1 MEREMEKEK
10 NIFKMEKLNLMEIIY
25 MGKEMEWELN
35 IMTME
40 IYYMKENI

>member
-1 MEREMEKEK
+1 MEKEK
-10 NIFKMEKLNLMEIIY
+10 NIFKMEKLNLMENIY
-25 MGKEMEWELN
+25 MGKEMEQELN